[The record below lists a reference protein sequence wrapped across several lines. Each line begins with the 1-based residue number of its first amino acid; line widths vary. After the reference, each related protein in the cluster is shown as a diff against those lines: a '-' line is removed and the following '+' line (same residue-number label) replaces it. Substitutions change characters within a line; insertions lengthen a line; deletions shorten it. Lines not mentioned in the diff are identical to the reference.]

1 LKERR
6 MSAMHKG
13 KVKFFSDEKGYGF
26 IKCEDFAKDVFV
38 HHTEIQMQ
46 GRRKLE
52 TDQEVQFQVRE
63 DEKGVKATNVVPL
76 GVQQSA

>member
-1 LKERR
+1 MKERR